1 MRVAIQCMSK
11 ACCSGHISHSRNVQS
26 RATRLESKIS
36 GTMFFAQWWV
46 LDLTSEPLPPA
57 STRVPVRSTLPV
69 RAMWLLYILLTYLR
83 HGLRPELHRLPVLST
98 HLCDVTLQSIERS
111 GPLTR
116 TPHHRPRS
124 PRPRF
129 PRGLHASAKKSC
141 QRSEDRTHQPFGF
154 AAESLFD

>member
-26 RATRLESKIS
+26 RATGIEDKWHHVLRAVVGARPDLRTAPARLDTRT
-36 GTMFFAQWWV
+36 GTLNAACTGDV
-46 LDLTSEPLPPA
+46 VTLIYTTYLLTARS
-57 STRVPVRSTLPV
+57 STLTPS
-69 RAMWLLYILLTYLR
+69 
-83 HGLRPELHRLPVLST
+83 LPVLST

-116 TPHHRPRS
+116 TPHH
-124 PRPRF
+124 RPRF

>member
-26 RATRLESKIS
+26 RATGIEDKWHHVLRAVVGARPDLRTAPARLD
-36 GTMFFAQWWV
+36 TR
-46 LDLTSEPLPPA
+46 TS
-57 STRVPVRSTLPV
+57 VRSTLPV